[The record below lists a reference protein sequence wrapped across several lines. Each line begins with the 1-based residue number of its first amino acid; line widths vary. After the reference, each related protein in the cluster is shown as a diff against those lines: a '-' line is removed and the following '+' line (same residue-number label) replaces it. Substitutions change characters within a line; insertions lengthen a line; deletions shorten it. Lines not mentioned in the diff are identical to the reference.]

1 MKRIKDTAA
10 KPSKLLGNL
19 VIISRYSTVQQSSWI
34 MCDALHLS
42 WISPTTFMWFAILS
56 ASIFEYDNSHFVV
69 IKFAIVNFQRKWG
82 HCRRTVEIIRTISHA
97 FTRVPYVF
105 TARLV
110 PWIMQVWKLL
120 FFPPLWCFSL
130 LVSFPCPIT
139 TVFLARATVWTQEFP
154 SQGISLSCGQ
164 ESSPSLVLE
173 TSFSRRGGGGVGKVS
188 VICCH
193 FRTEFCFPI

>member
-1 MKRIKDTAA
+1 
-10 KPSKLLGNL
+10 
-19 VIISRYSTVQQSSWI
+19 
-34 MCDALHLS
+34 
-42 WISPTTFMWFAILS
+42 
-56 ASIFEYDNSHFVV
+56 
-69 IKFAIVNFQRKWG
+69 
-82 HCRRTVEIIRTISHA
+82 
-97 FTRVPYVF
+97 
-105 TARLV
+105 
-110 PWIMQVWKLL
+110 MQVWKLL

-173 TSFSRRGGGGVGKVS
+173 TSFSRRGGGVS